1 MTYRSAYALKI
12 PHVKFCLKISVLAR
26 KKTYKCK
33 PDISQKE
40 RKDYMVVAQKTL
52 VHVGVL
58 TMPEVRTNLSNVLLP
73 FSDEA
78 GDVPT
83 LGRSKTMPLNKP
95 GSPTSQKKSLNALN
109 MERLKNAKD
118 LAEKAI
124 KVCIIFEI

>member
-1 MTYRSAYALKI
+1 
-12 PHVKFCLKISVLAR
+12 
-26 KKTYKCK
+26 
-33 PDISQKE
+33 
-40 RKDYMVVAQKTL
+40 MVVAQKTL
-52 VHVGVL
+52 LHVGVL
-58 TMPEVRTNLSNVLLP
+58 TMPEVRANLSNVLLP

-124 KVCIIFEI
+124 KVGVIFEI